1 MNKSLLVVYALALSL
16 MVSGCASLTGSSNQ
30 SVSLETHEQTG
41 EEVVGASCELANNKG
56 KWLVSTPGSVS
67 IHRSNDD
74 LRVLCNKDSFD
85 SAQSAVVSDTKSSM
99 LGNILM
105 PGGVIG
111 AIIDHGTGS
120 AYEYPTLIQIFM
132 VRQSKSETH

>member
-16 MVSGCASLTGSSNQ
+16 IVSGCASLTGSPHQ

-41 EEVVGASCELANNKG
+41 AEIVGASCELANNKG
-56 KWLVSTPGSVS
+56 KWLVSTPGSIN

-74 LRVLCNKDSFD
+74 LQVLCNKDNFD
-85 SAQSAVVSDTKSSM
+85 PAQSAVISDTKSSM

-105 PGGVIG
+105 PGGIIG
-111 AIIDHGTGS
+111 AVIDHGTGS
-120 AYEYPTLIQIFM
+120 AYEYPTIIQILM
-132 VRQSKSETH
+132 ERQSK